1 MYFVI
6 SNNGDVLHSVS
17 CYDSVKSFVAD
28 NKLADI
34 TIHYSIQGLNIMF
47 TLQDLYLWNQQLRSS
62 SIIFEKKLK
71 ADERVTNKN
80 RQLKSGVHSQSLRK
94 GKFN

>member
-1 MYFVI
+1 MI
-6 SNNGDVLHSVS
+6 
-17 CYDSVKSFVAD
+17 
-28 NKLADI
+28 
-34 TIHYSIQGLNIMF
+34 
-47 TLQDLYLWNQQLRSS
+47 TLQDLYLWNQQSRSS

-80 RQLKSGVHSQSLRK
+80 RQLKSGIHSQSLRK